1 MNAKRISSLSEV
13 AEIARKDG
21 RLSYA
26 LRDFLDGFYAEP
38 AEEKVRDEPPFLTS
52 ALDDGGL
59 ADAYLAAV
67 CDHLCRQ
74 YHLPRPAWIKDPLRV
89 LRTPYF
95 AAKTHGLRMIYL
107 QESPTAFRQRN
118 IFVSANA
125 LARA

>member
-1 MNAKRISSLSEV
+1 MIARRISSLREV
-13 AEIARKDG
+13 AEVARHDG

-26 LRDFLDGFYAEP
+26 LRDFLDGFHTDP
-38 AEEKVRDEPPFLTS
+38 APEKLRDEPLFLAS
-52 ALDDGGL
+52 LLDDAGL

-74 YHLPRPAWIKDPLRV
+74 YHLPRPDWIKSPLRV
-89 LRTPYF
+89 LAKPYF
-95 AAKTHGLRMIYL
+95 AARTHGLRMIYL

-125 LARA
+125 LSRA